1 MEKWEIELL
10 KQLQARALR
19 LGDSDSM
26 PVRRWRARLRS
37 KGFAVNKTGKFDQS
51 LKNATRV
58 AQIAAKVDD
67 DGAVGPTTWKAVGK
81 LTNQATPPKPPPPPS
96 ELKVRDCR
104 KGKNGFPVHS
114 TKKWGT
120 RSIVQLRWL
129 LGHYT
134 GNAIPF
140 VNDARFHVHSS
151 YLDVGGAPAL
161 AYTIGVDKEGKVDV
175 FNDWFSVT
183 WHCDGGFNTATLGI
197 VFQGGDEGPNPAQK
211 KALKLLV
218 EALRTGTFKV
228 GSETWPMM
236 NLPLTTHRHVK
247 STSCPGTKG
256 EEFYRSLG
264 RFTVNPKK

>member
-1 MEKWEIELL
+1 MEKWETELL
-10 KQLQARALR
+10 KQLQADAMR
-19 LGDSDSM
+19 LGDGDSM

-37 KGFAVNKTGKFDQS
+37 KGFAVNKTGKFDQA

-58 AQIAAKVDD
+58 AQIAAKVEP

-81 LTNQATPPKPPPPPS
+81 LKKQTATPSPPS
-96 ELKVRDCR
+96 ALKVRDCR
-104 KGKNGFPVHS
+104 NGKAGYPVHAS
-114 TKKWGT
+114 KTWGM
-120 RSIVQLRWL
+120 RSIVQIRWI

-140 VNDARFHVHSS
+140 LNDARFHVTSS
-151 YLDVGGAPAL
+151 YLDAGGAPAL

-197 VFQGGDEGPNPAQK
+197 VFQGGEEGPNAAQQK
-211 KALKLLV
+211 TLKLLV
-218 EALRTGTFKV
+218 EALRGGTFKV
-228 GSETWPMM
+228 GNETWPMM

-247 STSCPGTKG
+247 STTCPGTKG
-256 EEFYRSLG
+256 EAFYRSLG
-264 RFTVNPKK
+264 RFTVNPSK